1 MNKRYCNLPNSK
13 PKRLRVYCN
22 PLSKP
27 LKEFKLIPYIGEIES
42 PNLHIHETFEVTRE
56 LPEYFAPSK
65 DCEKR
70 VFFKTDLSKSS
81 SCGVPRID
89 LYVYAIEANTETNT
103 QFAKRNHISLSKLKT
118 PIERFYAE
126 LWNEGSREYLINLP
140 FMNDPFENAISVNKN
155 PPHLFAKCPTA
166 IDEPSLTLHTQPP
179 PPQHFLSQDAQYVLE
194 TDEPIHFFDAIF
206 RKYEFMTVLNESK
219 RYPKQKNFDQAPYN
233 YPYPTYEELRCF
245 IGLLV
250 WTSLAPFP
258 NPRSYFMD
266 SEIYKLPHFI
276 KHTTR
281 DRFEQLLT
289 ILHLS
294 NNDQIPESM
303 LTAERYEAK

>member
-1 MNKRYCNLPNSK
+1 
-13 PKRLRVYCN
+13 
-22 PLSKP
+22 
-27 LKEFKLIPYIGEIES
+27 
-42 PNLHIHETFEVTRE
+42 
-56 LPEYFAPSK
+56 
-65 DCEKR
+65 
-70 VFFKTDLSKSS
+70 
-81 SCGVPRID
+81 
-89 LYVYAIEANTETNT
+89 
-103 QFAKRNHISLSKLKT
+103 
-118 PIERFYAE
+118 
-126 LWNEGSREYLINLP
+126 
-140 FMNDPFENAISVNKN
+140 
-155 PPHLFAKCPTA
+155 
-166 IDEPSLTLHTQPP
+166 
-179 PPQHFLSQDAQYVLE
+179 
-194 TDEPIHFFDAIF
+194 
-206 RKYEFMTVLNESK
+206 MTVLNESK
-219 RYPKQKNFDQAPYN
+219 RYPKQKKFDQAPYN

-245 IGLLV
+245 IGLLM